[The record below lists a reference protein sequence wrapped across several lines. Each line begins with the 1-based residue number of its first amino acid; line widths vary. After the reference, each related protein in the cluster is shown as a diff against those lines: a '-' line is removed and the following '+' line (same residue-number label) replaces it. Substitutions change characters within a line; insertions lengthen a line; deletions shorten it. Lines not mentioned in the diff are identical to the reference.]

1 MSEVVL
7 LCKCLQVV
15 PIDSF
20 TLTFYAPIVYVTVLS
35 DRAIAQADILLS
47 EAMLTLQESLCKIRG

>member
-20 TLTFYAPIVYVTVLS
+20 TLTFYAPIVYVTMLS
-35 DRAIAQADILLS
+35 DRAIAQADILL
-47 EAMLTLQESLCKIRG
+47 